1 MSLLEGSLYNR
12 DMQNKF
18 FFLLIFS
25 VFFFGLFTFLG
36 SSSQQSSNDSNIAT
50 SNRPRSFFS
59 RLLPKPNQP
68 ITVVAVG
75 DIMLGRAVN
84 AKMRQDNDFLSPFI
98 YTANYLKTA
107 DLTFGN
113 LESPFFDNCPTRTDG
128 MVFCAD
134 YKAIEGLKFSGF
146 DVLNLANNHI
156 LNYGKDGLN
165 QTLDLL
171 NQNKIVPVYQEPQI
185 ITLKNTRI
193 GFLGFNLLLENNED
207 KILKAV
213 RELKSKTDLVVVSL
227 HWGNEYQTKPP
238 QSQINLAHKIVDN
251 GADLIIGHHPHVI
264 QPTEEYKGKL
274 ILYSLG
280 NFVFDQPWSEPTKK
294 GLVAKITFEN
304 NKITKTEYR
313 QVYIK
318 NLIQPEFTEAEAK

>member
-1 MSLLEGSLYNR
+1 
-12 DMQNKF
+12 MQNKF

-25 VFFFGLFTFLG
+25 VFFFGLFTFLHY
-36 SSSQQSSNDSNIAT
+36 QPNNYNNIAIN
-50 SNRPRSFFS
+50 NRSRSFFS
-59 RLLPKPNQP
+59 RLLPKTNQP

-84 AKMRQDNDFLSPFI
+84 ARMRQNNDFLSPFI
-98 YTANYLKTA
+98 KTADYIKSA

-134 YKAIEGLKFSGF
+134 YKAIEGLKFAGL
-146 DVLNLANNHI
+146 DVLSLNNNHL
-156 LNYGKDGLN
+156 LNYGKEGLN

-171 NQNKIVPVYQEPQI
+171 NQNKIIPVYQDPQI
-185 ITLKNTRI
+185 ITYKNNRL
-193 GFLGFNLLLENNED
+193 GFLGFNLLLDNNEE
-207 KILKAV
+207 KILKSV
-213 RELKSKTDLVVVSL
+213 RELKTKADIVIVSL
-227 HWGNEYQTKPP
+227 HWGNEYQAKPP
-238 QSQINLAHKIVDN
+238 QSQINLAHKIIDS

-294 GLVAKITFEN
+294 GLVVKITFEN

-313 QVYIK
+313 QVYVK